1 MAYAPAHRWRVLTDA
16 TWRARQGLARNEPPS
31 VRPSTAN
38 DALVMGPGRPL
49 PPPSLG
55 HWGQEMSLPY
65 AVAPGASARD
75 ALTGGAKEF
84 DEAEDAEAE
93 RIKARLA
100 AMVVSRPS
108 RMVGARSTTGTGPV
122 CFMAVTTPKD
132 LHARVPVG
140 VGPR

>member
-1 MAYAPAHRWRVLTDA
+1 MAYAPAQRWRVLTDA
-16 TWRARQGLARNEPPS
+16 TWPARQGLARNEPPS

-38 DALVMGPGRPL
+38 DALVMGPGRTL

-65 AVAPGASARD
+65 AVAPGAGAWD

-84 DEAEDAEAE
+84 DEDAEAE
-93 RIKARLA
+93 RIKARPA
-100 AMVVSRPS
+100 AMVVSRPG
-108 RMVGARSTTGTGPV
+108 RMVGARSTRGTGPV

-132 LHARVPVG
+132 LHARVPIG
-140 VGPR
+140 VGQR